1 MERRR
6 FLLLSG
12 AAALAAGC
20 SRLGL
25 AELPANVY
33 QPGMHEGHLLRDHAS
48 LPPPSGELHTKML
61 IVGSGVAGLTA
72 GWKLAR
78 EGFDDFLLLA
88 GPELYGNAA
97 GGSFGNHLH
106 YPRGAH
112 YLPLPSRESSHVRE
126 MLAEFGVIQADP
138 YGARP
143 EYDEAVLV
151 HAPDE
156 RVFYRGEWQEGLI
169 PTKGVAAAEQAE
181 LKRFFA
187 YTDAL
192 KQRRGA
198 DGRRVFAIPIELSSQ
213 DPQWTQL
220 DRLTLQSWL
229 QQQDYRSAVLH
240 RYLDY
245 CCRDDFG
252 AGYAAVSAWAG
263 LHYFAARAGQ
273 ARNAAEGAVLTW
285 PDGLNPLARQL
296 LARIKQPPAKSGLPQ
311 TRVQPGFAIH
321 LRETPNGVE
330 ALCGQITAQGL
341 KTFTI
346 NAKRAICAMPT
357 HVAAHVVERIEQYG
371 FDPAIHTPPHAAWV
385 VSNFLLNGFPA
396 EEAGVPL
403 AWDNVVHGG
412 AGLGYVVSTHQ
423 DITWAPPAQTVFSAY
438 QVLSNSS
445 PQAARRWL
453 QQASRDE
460 LYQQAVC
467 DLNSVYGSRLRQHAT
482 ELEITVRGHA
492 MASPLSGFLSNRG
505 LHALRNVDGK
515 LLFAHADLSGFSVF
529 EEASWWGYRAALR
542 VLGG

>member
-1 MERRR
+1 MDRRR

-20 SRLGL
+20 SRFGL
-25 AELPANVY
+25 AELPTTVY
-33 QPGMHEGHLLRDHAS
+33 QPGMREGHLLRDHAA
-48 LPPPSGELHTKML
+48 LPPPSGELHTEAL

-112 YLPLPSRESSHVRE
+112 YLPLPSLESTHVRE
-126 MLAEFGVIQADP
+126 MLAEFGVIQSDP
-138 YGARP
+138 FGVRP
-143 EYDEAVLV
+143 EFDEAVLV

-156 RVFYRGEWQEGLI
+156 RVFHRGEWQEGLI
-169 PTKGVAAAEQAE
+169 PGKGLAAAEQAE

-187 YTDAL
+187 YTEAL
-192 KQRRGA
+192 KLQHGA

-213 DPQWTQL
+213 DPQWTRL
-220 DRLTLQSWL
+220 DHLTLQSWL
-229 QQQDYRSAVLH
+229 QQQGYRSAVLH
-240 RYLDY
+240 LYLDY

-285 PDGLNPLARQL
+285 PDGLNPLARRL
-296 LARIKQPPAKSGLPQ
+296 LARVNQPR
-311 TRVQPGFAIH
+311 TRLQPGFAVH
-321 LRETPNGVE
+321 LRETANGVE
-330 ALCGQITAQGL
+330 ALCAQADGQGL
-341 KTFTI
+341 KTFTVH
-346 NAKRAICAMPT
+346 AKRAICAMPT

-371 FDPAIHTPPHAAWV
+371 FDPAIHAPPHAAWV

-396 EEAGVPL
+396 EENGVPL

-412 AGLGYVVSTHQ
+412 RGLGYVVSTHQ

-438 QVLSNSS
+438 QVLSNTR

-467 DLNSVYGSRLRQHAT
+467 DLDTVYGKRLRQHAT
-482 ELEITVRGHA
+482 ALEITVRGHA

-505 LHALRNVDGK
+505 LRALREADGK

-529 EEASWWGYRAALR
+529 EEASWWGYRAALKL
-542 VLGG
+542 LG